1 MPRQIYE
8 TPHAEEVRRA
18 PRANAKDK
26 AAIGN

>member
-1 MPRQIYE
+1 MKYKYE

-18 PRANAKDK
+18 PRANAKDI